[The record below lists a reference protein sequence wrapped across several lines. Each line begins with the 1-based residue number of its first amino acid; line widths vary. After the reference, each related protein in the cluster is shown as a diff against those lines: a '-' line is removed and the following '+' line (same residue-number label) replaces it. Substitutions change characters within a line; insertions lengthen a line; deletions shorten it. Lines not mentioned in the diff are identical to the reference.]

1 MKTVLKILLNIAE
14 ILIIVFAMLMV
25 SIIFLKNDFGY
36 TKFGKNTLI
45 LIDDMNTT
53 ELSHFK
59 SGDLVII
66 KEVLYNDVKIGD
78 ELYYYDTLNET
89 YIVRVGTVKTKTGD
103 NRSALYTFEENEN
116 VSISSER
123 ILGEYNTSYANFG
136 AILNF
141 LQSTVGFLIFVIL
154 PILVLFIYQVYHLVM
169 VLKYDKE

>member
-14 ILIIVFAMLMV
+14 ILIIVFAILMV
-25 SIIFLKNDFGY
+25 SFIFLKNDFGY

-78 ELYYYDTLNET
+78 
-89 YIVRVGTVKTKTGD
+89 
-103 NRSALYTFEENEN
+103 
-116 VSISSER
+116 
-123 ILGEYNTSYANFG
+123 
-136 AILNF
+136 
-141 LQSTVGFLIFVIL
+141 
-154 PILVLFIYQVYHLVM
+154 
-169 VLKYDKE
+169 